1 MQIDV
6 RPVRRLRESAAV
18 RAVFPPVLEALA
30 ASSADL
36 ARLRVVCDWIQY
48 KANFRDPVTARP
60 VLGAGLP
67 EREADSYEIAVDLRR
82 CAAEGADVSGAMAA
96 ALAEAVPQAAGR
108 ADAPSS
114 ASDGR
119 VWLEPWVPGSASLA
133 WRFNAL
139 FWQALA
145 DWEKASGREYE
156 QSLPGGET
164 AARDTAAARDLI
176 LGLFKTW
183 DELDARRAL
192 PEELYVLELGVGNGG
207 QARTFLDEFLAL
219 DRRHGR
225 GYYRR
230 LHYLMGDYSAHV
242 LDRARQA
249 VGQHGERVSGL
260 VLEATRLSG
269 SVGFLA
275 GKTFLVY
282 ISNVYDNLPTDEVA
296 AIRGRNYLVQV
307 RSYLPPGPAGVIT
320 ERFGMPRPDLAQ
332 LTQRLLRIGPEL
344 LSESLPER
352 FSDTGQATAF
362 WQAAWQAL
370 RQAERYVPLE
380 GLDTYQVT
388 PSVTGEILR
397 PLLSAEGDVRM
408 HVSNGTLASFADTLP
423 LLHPFGRVVCHDLFT
438 TAPGEYHSGFFGPGK
453 YDGSVVNWVNG
464 PLLALLAN
472 RRGFDVQFSPF
483 TSRPGSH
490 IKTLTAQVRD

>member
-18 RAVFPPVLEALA
+18 RAVFAPVLEALA
-30 ASSADL
+30 ASPADL
-36 ARLRVVCDWIQY
+36 ARLRVVGDWIQY
-48 KANFRDPVTARP
+48 KANFRDPVVARP
-60 VLGAGLP
+60 VLAAGLP
-67 EREADSYEIAVDLRR
+67 GGEADSFEIAVDLRR
-82 CAAEGADVSGAMAA
+82 LAAEGADVSGAMAA
-96 ALAEAVPQAAGR
+96 ALAEAAPQAAGR
-108 ADAPSS
+108 EDASS
-114 ASDGR
+114 PASDGR
-119 VWLEPWVPGSASLA
+119 VWLEPWLPGSASLV

-242 LDRARQA
+242 LDRARQE
-249 VGQHGERVSGL
+249 VGQHGERASGL
-260 VLEATRLSG
+260 VLEATRPSG

-275 GKTFLVY
+275 GKAFLVY

-296 AIRGRNYLVQV
+296 AIRGRNYLVQT
-307 RSYLPPGPAGVIT
+307 RSYLAGPAADAIAARFELKRT
-320 ERFGMPRPDLAQ
+320 EIAQ
-332 LTQRLLRIGPEL
+332 LTERLLRIGPEL
-344 LSESLPER
+344 LAESQPDK
-352 FSDTGQATAF
+352 FPDTGQAVLF
-362 WQAAWQAL
+362 WQEVWESL

-380 GLDTYQVT
+380 GLDTYRIT
-388 PSVTGEILR
+388 PAVTGEILS
-397 PLLSAEGDVRM
+397 PLLAAEGDVRM
-408 HVSNGTLASFADTLP
+408 HVCNGALSSFADTLP
-423 LLHPFGRVVCHDLFT
+423 LLHPF
-438 TAPGEYHSGFFGPGK
+438 
-453 YDGSVVNWVNG
+453 
-464 PLLALLAN
+464 
-472 RRGFDVQFSPF
+472 
-483 TSRPGSH
+483 
-490 IKTLTAQVRD
+490 